1 MCDDSGNLM
10 AIAQQVINQKQQL
23 EQQQQLLLEQEEK
36 NKQHQ
41 QQQQQQQQRQFGT
54 SESTQFDLSPS
65 PSDLSRL
72 LFSDCR
78 KTAHD
83 SPSPPPAKIAR
94 VSLPEVAKE
103 IEIADSTHWSS
114 SKLLKSLINC
124 SGIVDSD
131 PDWAAISLIQLRKH
145 VNDRGSPVERLGF
158 YVLNALQSRISSNMM
173 QNLAMVDV
181 SLENFANTY
190 AAFSEACPYSKFAHL
205 TANQEILE
213 ATKSASM
220 IHIIDF
226 GIVNGVQWPALLQC
240 FATRST
246 GKPSRIRISGK
257 IRANPEGEISISF
270 RICIPVPFLGKAPS
284 RFLMA
289 TGNRL
294 LEFAKAFD
302 LNIEFEPILTP
313 IQELD
318 HSCFKI
324 DQGDAVV
331 VNFVLQLYNLL
342 DETPIAVERALRL
355 AKALN
360 PTIVTLAEYE
370 VSLNNVDFLD
380 RFKNALTYYKAVF
393 ESIDSCFAREAE
405 ERLRIEKYLFG
416 QRIACIVGSTITER
430 TEKKEQWK
438 AIMESCGFQK
448 IQISHYSVSQAD
460 HLLSNYSPK
469 FSYVERDRAYL
480 SITWGEVEVITVTLW
495 H

>member
-41 QQQQQQQQRQFGT
+41 QQQQQQQQQQRQVNITVSGTHTNSIDVNPPSEFYDPFSGLGHNDSTGFRFPDLGDAGSTEFETDEWLQSLFDTTTTTTTTTENSKLHSWHNNTEFTQFGT

-103 IEIADSTHWSS
+103 IEIADSTH
-114 SKLLKSLINC
+114 
-124 SGIVDSD
+124 G
-131 PDWAAISLIQLRKH
+131 
-145 VNDRGSPVERLGF
+145 
-158 YVLNALQSRISSNMM
+158 
-173 QNLAMVDV
+173 
-181 SLENFANTY
+181 
-190 AAFSEACPYSKFAHL
+190 
-205 TANQEILE
+205 
-213 ATKSASM
+213 
-220 IHIIDF
+220 
-226 GIVNGVQWPALLQC
+226 
-240 FATRST
+240 
-246 GKPSRIRISGK
+246 
-257 IRANPEGEISISF
+257 
-270 RICIPVPFLGKAPS
+270 IPVPFLGKAPS

-302 LNIEFEPILTP
+302 LNIEYEPILTP

-318 HSCFKI
+318 HSCFKL
-324 DQGDAVV
+324 DQGDTVV

-380 RFKNALTYYKAVF
+380 RFKNALSYFKAVF
-393 ESIDSCFAREAE
+393 ESIDSCFARKAE

-438 AIMESCGFQK
+438 AIMENCGFQK